1 MSRLTFNYFIKDNSE
16 IIFIMLGIILF
27 LAIVIF
33 ISHIFENRLLDADYD
48 FSEYSNRELHRLEV
62 KIWSAR
68 KSFSTYLLE
77 RAVGCESFR
86 QDERALRLLEQI
98 ENEKK
103 RRVRIGWEQ
112 FNDCNTDKSLTEHKY
127 EDE

>member
-16 IIFIMLGIILF
+16 IIFIILGIILF
-27 LAIVIF
+27 LVIVIF

-68 KSFSTYLLE
+68 KSFSTYLME

-86 QDERALRLLEQI
+86 QDKRALRLLEQI

-103 RRVRIGWEQ
+103 RRARTGTEQ
-112 FNDCNTDKSLTEHKY
+112 FNDCNIDKALTEHKY
-127 EDE
+127 EEE

>member
-16 IIFIMLGIILF
+16 IIFIILGIILF
-27 LAIVIF
+27 LVIVIF

-48 FSEYSNRELHRLEV
+48 FSEYSNHELHRLEV

-86 QDERALRLLEQI
+86 QDKRALRLLEQI

-103 RRVRIGWEQ
+103 RRVKIGWKQ
-112 FNDCNTDKSLTEHKY
+112 FNDCNIDKALTEHK
-127 EDE
+127 

>member
-48 FSEYSNRELHRLEV
+48 FSEYSNRELQRLEV

-68 KSFSTYLLE
+68 KSFSTFLLE

-103 RRVRIGWEQ
+103 RRARIGWEQ
-112 FNDCNTDKSLTEHKY
+112 FNDCNIDKARTEHKY

>member
-16 IIFIMLGIILF
+16 IIFIILGIILF

-68 KSFSTYLLE
+68 KSFSTYLME

-86 QDERALRLLEQI
+86 QDKRALRLLEQI

-103 RRVRIGWEQ
+103 RRARTGTEQ
-112 FNDCNTDKSLTEHKY
+112 FNDCNIDKALTEHKY
-127 EDE
+127 EEE

>member
-48 FSEYSNRELHRLEV
+48 FSEYSNRELQRLEV

-68 KSFSTYLLE
+68 KSFSTFFLE

-103 RRVRIGWEQ
+103 RRDRIGTEQ
-112 FNDCNTDKSLTEHKY
+112 FNDCNIDKARTEHKY

>member
-1 MSRLTFNYFIKDNSE
+1 MSRLTFNYFIKENSE

-68 KSFSTYLLE
+68 KSFSTFLLE
-77 RAVGCESFR
+77 SAVGCESFR

-103 RRVRIGWEQ
+103 RRVRMGTEQ
-112 FNDCNTDKSLTEHKY
+112 FNDCNTDKALTEHKY

>member
-48 FSEYSNRELHRLEV
+48 FSEYSNRELQRLEV

-86 QDERALRLLEQI
+86 QDKRALRLLEQI

-103 RRVRIGWEQ
+103 KRIRIGWEK
-112 FNDCNTDKSLTEHKY
+112 FNDCNIDKALTEHKY

>member
-16 IIFIMLGIILF
+16 IIFIILGIILF
-27 LAIVIF
+27 LVIVIF

-68 KSFSTYLLE
+68 KSFSTCFMELAL
-77 RAVGCESFR
+77 GCESFR
-86 QDERALRLLEQI
+86 QDKRALRLLEQI

-103 RRVRIGWEQ
+103 RRARTGTEQ
-112 FNDCNTDKSLTEHKY
+112 FNDCNHKY

>member
-112 FNDCNTDKSLTEHKY
+112 FNDCNTDKALTEHKY

>member
-16 IIFIMLGIILF
+16 IIFIMFGIILF
-27 LAIVIF
+27 LVIVIF

-48 FSEYSNRELHRLEV
+48 FSEYSNRELNRLEE

-103 RRVRIGWEQ
+103 KRVRMGTEQ
-112 FNDCNTDKSLTEHKY
+112 FNDCNIDKALTEHKY

>member
-16 IIFIMLGIILF
+16 IIFIILGIILF
-27 LAIVIF
+27 LVIVIF

-48 FSEYSNRELHRLEV
+48 FSEYSNHELHRLEV

-86 QDERALRLLEQI
+86 QDKRALRPLEQI

-103 RRVRIGWEQ
+103 RRVKIGWKQ
-112 FNDCNTDKSLTEHKY
+112 FNDCNIDKALTEHK
-127 EDE
+127 

>member
-16 IIFIMLGIILF
+16 IIFIILGIILF

-48 FSEYSNRELHRLEV
+48 FSEYSNRELQRLEV

-103 RRVRIGWEQ
+103 RRARIGTEQ
-112 FNDCNTDKSLTEHKY
+112 FNDCNIDKAFTEHKY
-127 EDE
+127 EDK

>member
-16 IIFIMLGIILF
+16 IIFIMLAIILF

-33 ISHIFENRLLDADYD
+33 ISHIFENKLLDADYN
-48 FSEYSNRELHRLEV
+48 FSEYSNHELLRLEV

-86 QDERALRLLEQI
+86 QDKRALRLLEQI
-98 ENEKK
+98 EIEKK

-112 FNDCNTDKSLTEHKY
+112 FNDCNFDKALTEHKY

>member
-16 IIFIMLGIILF
+16 I
-27 LAIVIF
+27 IF

-112 FNDCNTDKSLTEHKY
+112 FNDCNTDKALTEHKY

>member
-33 ISHIFENRLLDADYD
+33 ISHIFENRLLNADYD
-48 FSEYSNRELHRLEV
+48 FSEYSNRELHRLEL

-86 QDERALRLLEQI
+86 QDKRALRLLEQI

-103 RRVRIGWEQ
+103 RRVRIGWKQ
-112 FNDCNTDKSLTEHKY
+112 FNDCNIDKALTEHKY

>member
-1 MSRLTFNYFIKDNSE
+1 MSRLTFSYFIKDNSE

-33 ISHIFENRLLDADYD
+33 ISHICENRLLDADYD

-68 KSFSTYLLE
+68 KSFSTLLLE

-103 RRVRIGWEQ
+103 RRARIGTEQ
-112 FNDCNTDKSLTEHKY
+112 FNDCNIDKALTKHKY

>member
-33 ISHIFENRLLDADYD
+33 LSHIFENRLLDADYD
-48 FSEYSNRELHRLEV
+48 FSEYSNRELQRLEV

-103 RRVRIGWEQ
+103 RRARIGTEQ
-112 FNDCNTDKSLTEHKY
+112 FNDCNIDKALIEHKY

>member
-48 FSEYSNRELHRLEV
+48 FSEYSNRELQRLEV

-112 FNDCNTDKSLTEHKY
+112 FNDCNTDKALTEHKY

>member
-48 FSEYSNRELHRLEV
+48 FSEYSNHELHRLEV

-103 RRVRIGWEQ
+103 RRVRIGMEQ
-112 FNDCNTDKSLTEHKY
+112 FNDCNIDKVLTEHKY

>member
-33 ISHIFENRLLDADYD
+33 ISHISENRLLDADYD
-48 FSEYSNRELHRLEV
+48 FSEYSNRELQRLEV

-77 RAVGCESFR
+77 MAVGCESFR

-103 RRVRIGWEQ
+103 RRARIGTEQ
-112 FNDCNTDKSLTEHKY
+112 FNDCNIDKALTEHKY